1 MFTPRLLAL
10 PLLISVAVAVQ
21 THRVSGSV
29 CFAPPSARV
38 FDEQGSSCSEQT

>member
-10 PLLISVAVAVQ
+10 PLLISVAVAVETQ
-21 THRVSGSV
+21 RVPGCV

-38 FDEQGSSCSEQT
+38 FDEQGPSCSEQT